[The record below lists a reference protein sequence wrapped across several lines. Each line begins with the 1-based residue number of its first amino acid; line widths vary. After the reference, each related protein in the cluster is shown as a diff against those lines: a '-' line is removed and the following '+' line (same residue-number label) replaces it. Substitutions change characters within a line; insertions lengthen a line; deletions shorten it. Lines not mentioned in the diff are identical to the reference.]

1 MDLVK
6 PSEFA
11 DYCLKK
17 LNLYN
22 EALIAANETVLM
34 EIKPSIDSFHAA
46 SSIDKFYQK
55 LLADY
60 LQKLREYR
68 KTGLYIQKEREL
80 IVDAKPNYNDNQL
93 KKAAYCSLLSD
104 TFTNLENLFYNI
116 RELIAMCREI
126 YCKNYIVMPEEL

>member
-6 PSEFA
+6 PSELA

-55 LLADY
+55 FQD
-60 LQKLREYR
+60 
-68 KTGLYIQKEREL
+68 
-80 IVDAKPNYNDNQL
+80 
-93 KKAAYCSLLSD
+93 
-104 TFTNLENLFYNI
+104 
-116 RELIAMCREI
+116 
-126 YCKNYIVMPEEL
+126 